1 MKRSL
6 KRFGQWIARFA
17 LQVHLGPRFGSL
29 GARVI
34 GADPIEEWEQRRVE
48 AEELDRKPALEHDPD
63 S

>member
-1 MKRSL
+1 
-6 KRFGQWIARFA
+6 
-17 LQVHLGPRFGSL
+17 
-29 GARVI
+29 VI